1 MTTYFQLQI
10 YACSNYNIIFFEQK
24 KPTVKQKLFISL
36 VSTFH
41 LKMLCILF
49 SYSYPVIRAV
59 KGLKGKKIL
68 LQIKDIAEVILSL
81 ARLKLSLWYRIKNAI
96 RIKNPYPW
104 HLACVQTP
112 HPPPPIPSVWIRE
125 EIFTERRG
133 VCTQATDTSLPQ
145 PLMTRKRCWWTAGYI
160 GVFMITHL
168 ACLDEKRQHKES
180 VLSMETTQCR
190 VHKHKCYWSK
200 IVWRKE

>member
-1 MTTYFQLQI
+1 MLTVTT
-10 YACSNYNIIFFEQK
+10 
-24 KPTVKQKLFISL
+24 TLFTLNRRSL
-36 VSTFH
+36 LWNRNSLFLSAFD

-59 KGLKGKKIL
+59 KGLQGKKIL

-81 ARLKLSLWYRIKNAI
+81 ARLKLSSWYRTKNAI

-125 EIFTERRG
+125 EIFTERRE
-133 VCTQATDTSLPQ
+133 VCTQAVDTKPPPLPHPQ
-145 PLMTRKRCWWTAGYI
+145 EKMLMNSRLQWCIYGYSFSMPWW
-160 GVFMITHL
+160 
-168 ACLDEKRQHKES
+168 K
-180 VLSMETTQCR
+180 ETTQR
-190 VHKHKCYWSK
+190 KCFIYGNNTM
-200 IVWRKE
+200 